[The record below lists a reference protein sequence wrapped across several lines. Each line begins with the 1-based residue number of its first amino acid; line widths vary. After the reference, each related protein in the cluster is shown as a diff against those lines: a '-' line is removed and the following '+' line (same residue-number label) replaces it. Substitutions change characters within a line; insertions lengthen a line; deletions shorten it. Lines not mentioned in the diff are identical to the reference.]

1 MSKVSMPYSA
11 APSVSVSSA
20 ANSSAINSSAIDSS
34 ALDLSVT
41 SASAAKV
48 TATETAAETAIE
60 TGMAVPHLNV
70 PRKTSAAYGVLG
82 LPLAFVAL
90 PVYVHL
96 PNVYA
101 QQYAVPLAA
110 LGAVLLFSRSI
121 DALVD
126 PWLGRW
132 GDRLYRHSWRAV
144 WWAAVLLAMAVALG
158 FAALFFPPA
167 ASLSSGGLLVWVAA
181 ALTLSHLAYSGLG
194 ILHQAWAA
202 RQGGG
207 GLAQSRWVAW
217 REGFALVGVLLASAL
232 PALWGW
238 GWTTALLVAL
248 LVLGLWTWQRTAL
261 QAQAL
266 PLLQTQEQANGS
278 LWQPWKHA
286 EFRRLLAVF
295 MMNGLASAVPATLVL
310 FFVQDRL
317 QAPKAMEPL
326 FLGVYFATGAL
337 SFPFWLKV
345 IDRIGLLRTWATGMV
360 LSVLAFM
367 SVSLLGQGDSTAFLV
382 VCALSGIALGA
393 DLTVPGALLNQLI
406 DRCGERGRSD
416 GAFMGWWNLATKL
429 NLALAAGLSLP
440 LLGLWGYA
448 PGQQDPEAVLALG
461 LAYGLLPCLLK
472 LLAGLALY
480 MGLMRPLSSQL
491 RNGTPT

>member
-1 MSKVSMPYSA
+1 MSAVTPVVSTKA
-11 APSVSVSSA
+11 SSQA
-20 ANSSAINSSAIDSS
+20 F
-34 ALDLSVT
+34 
-41 SASAAKV
+41 AS
-48 TATETAAETAIE
+48 
-60 TGMAVPHLNV
+60 
-70 PRKTSAAYGVLG
+70 YGLLG

-96 PNVYA
+96 PNLYA
-101 QQYAVPLAA
+101 QQYGVPLAA
-110 LGAVLLFSRSI
+110 LGGVLLISRTV
-121 DALVD
+121 DAVVD

-132 GDRLYRHSWRAV
+132 GDSLYRHSWRAV
-144 WWAAVLLAMAVALG
+144 WLAAVLLALAVALG

-167 ASLSSGGLLVWVAA
+167 AALSAAGLLVWVGA

-207 GLAQSRWVAW
+207 AVVQSRWVAW

-238 GWTTALLVAL
+238 PLTTVLLVAML
-248 LVLGLWTWQRTAL
+248 ALGLFTWQRVARR
-261 QAQAL
+261 AL
-266 PLLQTQEQANGS
+266 PSAVTVPHGHAHAVGS
-278 LWQPWKHA
+278 LWQPWQHA
-286 EFRRLLAVF
+286 GFRRLLMVF
-295 MMNGLASAVPATLVL
+295 MLNGLASAVPATLVL
-310 FFVQDRL
+310 FFVQDLL

-326 FLGVYFATGAL
+326 FLGLYFAAGAL
-337 SFPFWLKV
+337 SFPLWLKV
-345 IDRIGLLRTWATGMV
+345 IDRIGLLRTWATGMA
-360 LSVLAFM
+360 LSVMAFV
-367 SVSLLGQGDSTAFLV
+367 SVVTLGAGDTTGFLL
-382 VCALSGIALGA
+382 VCALSGMALGA

-406 DRCGERGRSD
+406 DHCGERGRTD

-448 PGQQDPEAVLALG
+448 PGQQGADAVLALG
-461 LAYGLLPCLLK
+461 LAYGLLPCVLK

-480 MGLMRPLSSQL
+480 AGLMRLPDLMSGPDTAHSSV
-491 RNGTPT
+491 

>member
-1 MSKVSMPYSA
+1 MNDLAPVTPSA
-11 APSVSVSSA
+11 VQ
-20 ANSSAINSSAIDSS
+20 
-34 ALDLSVT
+34 
-41 SASAAKV
+41 
-48 TATETAAETAIE
+48 
-60 TGMAVPHLNV
+60 
-70 PRKTSAAYGVLG
+70 RKTSAAYGLLG

-101 QQYAVPLAA
+101 QQYGVPLAA
-110 LGAVLLFSRSI
+110 LGAVLLLSRSI
-121 DALVD
+121 DAVVD

-132 GDRLYRHSWRAV
+132 GDKLYRHSWQAV
-144 WWAAVLLAMAVALG
+144 WLAAVLMALAVALG

-167 ASLSSGGLLVWVAA
+167 AALSPTGLLVWVGA

-207 GLAQSRWVAW
+207 GMAQSR
-217 REGFALVGVLLASAL
+217 LLASAL

-238 GWTTALLVAL
+238 GPTTALLVLMLA
-248 LVLGLWTWQRTAL
+248 LGLFSWRRVARSALASTTAL
-261 QAQAL
+261 VPGLAV
-266 PLLQTQEQANGS
+266 GS
-278 LWQPWKHA
+278 LWQPWQHA
-286 EFRRLLAVF
+286 GFRRLLMVF
-295 MMNGLASAVPATLVL
+295 MLNGLASAVPATLVL
-310 FFVQDRL
+310 FFVQDLL

-326 FLGVYFATGAL
+326 FLGLYFAAGAL
-337 SFPFWLKV
+337 SFPLWLKV
-345 IDRIGLLRTWATGMV
+345 IDRIGLLRTWAMGMT
-360 LSVLAFM
+360 LSVLAFV
-367 SVSLLGQGDSTAFLV
+367 SVITLGAGDTTGFLV
-382 VCALSGIALGA
+382 VCALSGMALGA

-406 DRCGERGRSD
+406 DRCGERGRTV

-448 PGQQDPEAVLALG
+448 PGQQGADAVLALG
-461 LAYGLLPCLLK
+461 LAYGLLPCVLK

-480 MGLMRPLSSQL
+480 AGLMRRPDLMSGPDLAHPSA
-491 RNGTPT
+491 

>member
-1 MSKVSMPYSA
+1 MNTASAIGHGA
-11 APSVSVSSA
+11 APRHA
-20 ANSSAINSSAIDSS
+20 A
-34 ALDLSVT
+34 
-41 SASAAKV
+41 
-48 TATETAAETAIE
+48 
-60 TGMAVPHLNV
+60 P
-70 PRKTSAAYGVLG
+70 AYGLLG

-101 QQYAVPLAA
+101 QQYGVPLAA
-110 LGAVLLFSRSI
+110 LGGVLLLSRSV
-121 DALVD
+121 DAVVD

-144 WWAAVLLAMAVALG
+144 WLTAVLLALAVALG

-167 ASLSSGGLLVWVAA
+167 ATLSPIGLLVWVGA

-207 GLAQSRWVAW
+207 ALAQSRWVAW

-238 GWTTALLVAL
+238 SLTTALLVFMLA
-248 LVLGLWTWQRTAL
+248 LGLFSWQRTAQ
-261 QAQAL
+261 QAASVTLTPSGIQA
-266 PLLQTQEQANGS
+266 TS

-286 EFRRLLAVF
+286 GFRRLLLVF
-295 MMNGLASAVPATLVL
+295 MLNGLASAVPATLVL

-326 FLGVYFATGAL
+326 FLGLYFAAGAL
-337 SFPFWLKV
+337 SFPLWLKV
-345 IDRIGLLRTWATGMV
+345 IDRIGLLRTWAAGMA
-360 LSVLAFM
+360 LSVLAFV
-367 SVSLLGQGDSTAFLV
+367 SVVMLGAGDTTGFLV
-382 VCALSGIALGA
+382 VCAVSGMALGA

-406 DRCGERGRSD
+406 DRCGERGRTD

-440 LLGLWGYA
+440 LLSLWGYA
-448 PGQQDPEAVLALG
+448 PGQQGADAVLALG
-461 LAYGLLPCLLK
+461 LAYGLLPCVLK

-480 MGLMRPLSSQL
+480 GGLMRRPDLILGPETAHPSA
-491 RNGTPT
+491 

>member
-1 MSKVSMPYSA
+1 MNTP
-11 APSVSVSSA
+11 
-20 ANSSAINSSAIDSS
+20 
-34 ALDLSVT
+34 
-41 SASAAKV
+41 AAKV
-48 TATETAAETAIE
+48 SLA
-60 TGMAVPHLNV
+60 L
-70 PRKTSAAYGVLG
+70 PRQAFAGYGLLG

-101 QQYAVPLAA
+101 QQYGVPLAA
-110 LGAVLLFSRSI
+110 LGAVLLLSRSI
-121 DALVD
+121 DAVVD

-132 GDRLYRHSWRAV
+132 GDRLYRQSWRAV
-144 WWAAVLLAMAVALG
+144 WVAAMLLALAVALG

-167 ASLSSGGLLVWVAA
+167 AALSPVGLLLWVGC

-217 REGFALVGVLLASAL
+217 REGFSLIGVLLASAL

-238 GWTTALLVAL
+238 EMTTALLAIML
-248 LVLGLWTWQRTAL
+248 ALGLLTWQRTARGS
-261 QAQAL
+261 AAAP
-266 PLLQTQEQANGS
+266 PLVDPGHAGTS
-278 LWQPWKHA
+278 LWQPWQHA
-286 EFRRLLAVF
+286 GFRRLLLVF
-295 MMNGLASAVPATLVL
+295 MVNGLASAVPATLVL
-310 FFVQDRL
+310 FFIQDLL

-326 FLGVYFATGAL
+326 FLGLYFAAGAL
-337 SFPFWLKV
+337 SFPLWLKV
-345 IDRIGLLRTWATGMV
+345 IDRLGLLRTWASGMA

-367 SVSLLGQGDSTAFLV
+367 SVVTLDAGDTSGFLI
-382 VCALSGIALGA
+382 VCALSGMALGA

-406 DRCGERGRSD
+406 DRCGERGRTD

-440 LLGLWGYA
+440 LLALWGYV
-448 PGQQDPEAVLALG
+448 PGRQDADAVLALG

-480 MGLMRPLSSQL
+480 AGLMRRPDLILMPPAAAQPSA
-491 RNGTPT
+491 

>member
-1 MSKVSMPYSA
+1 MSTASAIGHGVAPRHA
-11 APSVSVSSA
+11 AP
-20 ANSSAINSSAIDSS
+20 
-34 ALDLSVT
+34 
-41 SASAAKV
+41 
-48 TATETAAETAIE
+48 
-60 TGMAVPHLNV
+60 
-70 PRKTSAAYGVLG
+70 AYGLLG

-96 PNVYA
+96 PNLYA
-101 QQYAVPLAA
+101 QQYGVPLAA
-110 LGAVLLFSRSI
+110 LGVVLLLSRSV
-121 DALVD
+121 DAVVD

-144 WWAAVLLAMAVALG
+144 WLTAVLLALAVALG

-167 ASLSSGGLLVWVAA
+167 VTLSPTGLLVWVGA

-207 GLAQSRWVAW
+207 ALAQSRWVAW

-238 GWTTALLVAL
+238 TLTTALLVFMLA
-248 LVLGLWTWQRTAL
+248 LGLFSWQRTAQQAASVTLTPPGL
-261 QAQAL
+261 QA
-266 PLLQTQEQANGS
+266 TS

-286 EFRRLLAVF
+286 GFRRLLLVF
-295 MMNGLASAVPATLVL
+295 MLNGLASAVPATLVL

-326 FLGVYFATGAL
+326 FLGLYFAAGAL
-337 SFPFWLKV
+337 SFPLWLKV
-345 IDRIGLLRTWATGMV
+345 IDRIGLLRTWAAGMA
-360 LSVLAFM
+360 LSVLAFV
-367 SVSLLGQGDSTAFLV
+367 SVVMLGAGDTTGFLV
-382 VCALSGIALGA
+382 VCTVSGMALGA

-406 DRCGERGRSD
+406 DRCGERGRTD

-440 LLGLWGYA
+440 LLSLWGYA
-448 PGQQDPEAVLALG
+448 PGQQGADAVLALG
-461 LAYGLLPCLLK
+461 MAYGLLPCVLK
-472 LLAGLALY
+472 LFAGLALY
-480 MGLMRPLSSQL
+480 GGLMRRPNLILGPETAPPSA
-491 RNGTPT
+491 

>member
-1 MSKVSMPYSA
+1 MSE
-11 APSVSVSSA
+11 
-20 ANSSAINSSAIDSS
+20 
-34 ALDLSVT
+34 
-41 SASAAKV
+41 AAKPAPAPV
-48 TATETAAETAIE
+48 TATTVATTAAA
-60 TGMAVPHLNV
+60 TGAELVPQ
-70 PRKTSAAYGVLG
+70 RQATAAYGLLG

-101 QQYAVPLAA
+101 QQYGVPLAA
-110 LGAVLLFSRSI
+110 LGAVLLLSRSV
-121 DALVD
+121 DAVVD

-132 GDRLYRHSWRAV
+132 GDRLYRHSWGAV
-144 WWAAVLLAMAVALG
+144 WAAALLLALAVALG

-167 ASLSSGGLLVWVAA
+167 QALSAPQLLLWVGC

-238 GWTTALLVAL
+238 TLTTALLVL
-248 LVLGLWTWQRTAL
+248 FLVLGLLTWRW
-261 QAQAL
+261 QARQA
-266 PLLQTQEQANGS
+266 PPVVASAMGHERVS
-278 LWQPWKHA
+278 VWQPWQHPG
-286 EFRRLLAVF
+286 FRRLLLVF
-295 MMNGLASAVPATLVL
+295 MLNGLASAVPATLVL

-326 FLGVYFATGAL
+326 FLAVYFAAGAL
-337 SFPFWLKV
+337 SFPLWLKV
-345 IDRIGLLRTWATGMV
+345 IDRIGLLRSWALGMG
-360 LSVLAFM
+360 LSVLAFV
-367 SVSLLGQGDSTAFLV
+367 SVIGLGAGDTAAFLA
-382 VCALSGIALGA
+382 VCALSGAALGA

-448 PGQQDPEAVLALG
+448 PGQRGGEAVLALG
-461 LAYGLLPCLLK
+461 LAYGLLPCVLK
-472 LLAGLALY
+472 LLAALALY
-480 MGLMRPLSSQL
+480 WGLL
-491 RNGTPT
+491 RAPAAQATGHT

>member
-1 MSKVSMPYSA
+1 MSGA
-11 APSVSVSSA
+11 AQSDPATLPSQA
-20 ANSSAINSSAIDSS
+20 
-34 ALDLSVT
+34 
-41 SASAAKV
+41 
-48 TATETAAETAIE
+48 
-60 TGMAVPHLNV
+60 
-70 PRKTSAAYGVLG
+70 SAAYGLLG

-96 PNVYA
+96 PNLYA
-101 QQYAVPLAA
+101 QQYGVTLAA
-110 LGAVLLFSRSI
+110 LGAVLLLSRSI
-121 DALVD
+121 DAVVD

-132 GDRLYRHSWRAV
+132 GDKLYRHSWQAV
-144 WWAAVLLAMAVALG
+144 WLAAVLLALAVALG

-167 ASLSSGGLLVWVAA
+167 AVLSPTGLLVWVAC

-207 GLAQSRWVAW
+207 GIAQSRWVAW

-238 GWTTALLVAL
+238 GPTTALLVIMLA
-248 LVLGLWTWQRTAL
+248 LGLFFWRRVARSAL
-261 QAQAL
+261 ASTIVLVPGHAV
-266 PLLQTQEQANGS
+266 GS
-278 LWQPWKHA
+278 LWQPWQHA
-286 EFRRLLAVF
+286 GFRRLLMVF
-295 MMNGLASAVPATLVL
+295 MLNGLASAVPATLVL
-310 FFVQDRL
+310 FFVQDLL

-326 FLGVYFATGAL
+326 FLGLYFAAGAL
-337 SFPFWLKV
+337 SFPLWLKV
-345 IDRIGLLRTWATGMV
+345 IDRLGLLRTWATGMA
-360 LSVLAFM
+360 LSVLAFV
-367 SVSLLGQGDSTAFLV
+367 SVVTLGAGDTTGFLV
-382 VCALSGIALGA
+382 VCALSGMALGA

-406 DRCGERGRSD
+406 DRCGERGRTD

-448 PGQQDPEAVLALG
+448 PGQQGADAVLALG
-461 LAYGLLPCLLK
+461 LAYGLLPCVLK

-480 MGLMRPLSSQL
+480 AGLMRRPDLISGPELAHPSAH
-491 RNGTPT
+491 PSA

>member
-1 MSKVSMPYSA
+1 MNAEPVPAMA
-11 APSVSVSSA
+11 TAPRRA
-20 ANSSAINSSAIDSS
+20 
-34 ALDLSVT
+34 
-41 SASAAKV
+41 
-48 TATETAAETAIE
+48 
-60 TGMAVPHLNV
+60 
-70 PRKTSAAYGVLG
+70 SAAYGLLG

-96 PNVYA
+96 PNLYA
-101 QQYAVPLAA
+101 QQYGVPLAA
-110 LGAVLLFSRSI
+110 LGAVLLLSRSI
-121 DALVD
+121 DAVVD

-144 WWAAVLLAMAVALG
+144 WAAAVVLALAVALG
-158 FAALFFPPA
+158 FTALFFPPA
-167 ASLSSGGLLVWVAA
+167 AALSPTALLVWVGC

-207 GLAQSRWVAW
+207 GIAQSRWVAW

-238 GWTTALLVAL
+238 ALTTALLVLMLA
-248 LVLGLWTWQRTAL
+248 LGLFTWQQTARN
-261 QAQAL
+261 AL
-266 PLLQTQEQANGS
+266 ASDGGVPQGHAVGS
-278 LWQPWKHA
+278 LWQPWQHA
-286 EFRRLLAVF
+286 GFRRLLMVF
-295 MMNGLASAVPATLVL
+295 MLNGLASAVPATLVL
-310 FFVQDRL
+310 FFVQDLL

-326 FLGVYFATGAL
+326 FLGLYFAAGAL
-337 SFPFWLKV
+337 SFPLWLKV
-345 IDRIGLLRTWATGMV
+345 IDRLGLLRTWATGMA
-360 LSVLAFM
+360 LSVLAFV
-367 SVSLLGQGDSTAFLV
+367 SVVTLGAGDTTGFLL
-382 VCALSGIALGA
+382 VCALSGMALGA

-406 DRCGERGRSD
+406 DRCGERGRTD

-448 PGQQDPEAVLALG
+448 PGQQGAGAVLALG
-461 LAYGLLPCLLK
+461 LAYGLLPCVLK

-480 MGLMRPLSSQL
+480 LGLMRRPDLISGPDVAHSA
-491 RNGTPT
+491 T

>member
-1 MSKVSMPYSA
+1 MSQVGVPIA
-11 APSVSVSSA
+11 AESSPAGPSPAESGAAEPRLTAPHVSV
-20 ANSSAINSSAIDSS
+20 
-34 ALDLSVT
+34 
-41 SASAAKV
+41 
-48 TATETAAETAIE
+48 
-60 TGMAVPHLNV
+60 
-70 PRKTSAAYGVLG
+70 PRQASAAYGLLG

-110 LGAVLLFSRSI
+110 LGGVLLFSRGI

-126 PWLGRW
+126 PWLGRF
-132 GDRLYRHSWRAV
+132 GDRLYQHSWRAV
-144 WWAAVLLAMAVALG
+144 WWAAVLLALAVALG

-167 ASLSSGGLLVWVAA
+167 AGLSSGGLLVWVAA

-217 REGFALVGVLLASAL
+217 REGFALIGVLLASAL

-238 GWTTALLVAL
+238 GLTTALLVL
-248 LVLGLWTWQRTAL
+248 LLLLGLWAWQRTAL
-261 QAQAL
+261 RAQAL
-266 PLLQTQEQANGS
+266 PLLHAPAQANGS
-278 LWQPWKHA
+278 LWQPWQHSG
-286 EFRRLLAVF
+286 FRRLLTVF
-295 MMNGLASAVPATLVL
+295 MLNGLASAVPATLVL

-326 FLGVYFATGAL
+326 FLALYFAAGAL
-337 SFPFWLKV
+337 SFPVWLKV
-345 IDRIGLLRTWATGMV
+345 IDRMGLLRTWATGMV

-367 SVSLLGQGDSTAFLV
+367 GVSVLGPGDSSAFLV
-382 VCALSGIALGA
+382 VCALSGMALGA

-406 DRCGERGRSD
+406 DHCGERGRSD

-461 LAYGLLPCLLK
+461 LAYGVLPCVLK
-472 LLAGLALY
+472 LMAGLALY
-480 MGLMRPLSSQL
+480 LGLMRPLSSPL

>member
-1 MSKVSMPYSA
+1 MNAA
-11 APSVSVSSA
+11 APVA
-20 ANSSAINSSAIDSS
+20 
-34 ALDLSVT
+34 
-41 SASAAKV
+41 SAS
-48 TATETAAETAIE
+48 
-60 TGMAVPHLNV
+60 V
-70 PRKTSAAYGVLG
+70 PRQASAAYGLLG

-96 PNVYA
+96 PNLYA
-101 QQYAVPLAA
+101 QQYGMTLSA
-110 LGAVLLFSRSI
+110 LGAVLLLSRSI
-121 DALVD
+121 DAVVD

-144 WWAAVLLAMAVALG
+144 WLAAVLLALAVALG

-167 ASLSSGGLLVWVAA
+167 TALSSTGLLVWVGS

-207 GLAQSRWVAW
+207 GIAQSRWVAW

-238 GWTTALLVAL
+238 GPTTGLLVVM
-248 LVLGLWTWQRTAL
+248 LVLGLLGWRRIASSTLASHIDGVQGHTI
-261 QAQAL
+261 
-266 PLLQTQEQANGS
+266 GS
-278 LWQPWKHA
+278 LWQPWQHA
-286 EFRRLLAVF
+286 GFRRLLTVF
-295 MMNGLASAVPATLVL
+295 MLNGLASAVPATLVL

-326 FLGVYFATGAL
+326 FLGLYFAAGAL
-337 SFPFWLKV
+337 SFPLWLKV
-345 IDRIGLLRTWATGMV
+345 IDRIGLMRTWALGMA
-360 LSVLAFM
+360 LSVLAFV
-367 SVSLLGQGDSTAFLV
+367 SVITLGTGDTTGFLV
-382 VCALSGIALGA
+382 VCALSGMALGA

-406 DRCGERGRSD
+406 DRCGERGRTD

-448 PGQQDPEAVLALG
+448 PGQQGADAVLALG
-461 LAYGLLPCLLK
+461 LAYGLLPCVLK
-472 LLAGLALY
+472 LLAGGALY
-480 MGLMRPLSSQL
+480 AGLMRRPDLISGSM
-491 RNGTPT
+491 TPQVSA

>member
-1 MSKVSMPYSA
+1 
-11 APSVSVSSA
+11 
-20 ANSSAINSSAIDSS
+20 
-34 ALDLSVT
+34 
-41 SASAAKV
+41 
-48 TATETAAETAIE
+48 
-60 TGMAVPHLNV
+60 
-70 PRKTSAAYGVLG
+70 
-82 LPLAFVAL
+82 L

-101 QQYAVPLAA
+101 QQYGVPLAA
-110 LGAVLLFSRSI
+110 LGAVLLLSRSI
-121 DALVD
+121 DAVVD

-132 GDRLYRHSWRAV
+132 GDKLYRHSWQAV
-144 WWAAVLLAMAVALG
+144 WLAAVLMALAVALG

-167 ASLSSGGLLVWVAA
+167 AALSPTALLVWVGA

-207 GLAQSRWVAW
+207 GMAQSRWVAW

-238 GWTTALLVAL
+238 GPTTALLVLMLA
-248 LVLGLWTWQRTAL
+248 LGLFSWRRVARSALASTTAL
-261 QAQAL
+261 VPGLAV
-266 PLLQTQEQANGS
+266 GS
-278 LWQPWKHA
+278 LWQPWQHA
-286 EFRRLLAVF
+286 GFRRLLMVF
-295 MMNGLASAVPATLVL
+295 MLNGLASAVPATLVL
-310 FFVQDRL
+310 FFVQDLL

-326 FLGVYFATGAL
+326 FLGLYFAAGAL
-337 SFPFWLKV
+337 SFPLWLKV
-345 IDRIGLLRTWATGMV
+345 IDRIGLLRTWATGMA
-360 LSVLAFM
+360 LSVLAFV
-367 SVSLLGQGDSTAFLV
+367 SVITLGAGDTTGFLV
-382 VCALSGIALGA
+382 VCALSGMALGA

-406 DRCGERGRSD
+406 DRCGERGRTD

-448 PGQQDPEAVLALG
+448 PGQQGADAVLALG
-461 LAYGLLPCLLK
+461 LAYGLLPCVLK

-480 MGLMRPLSSQL
+480 AGLMRRPELMSGPDAAHPSA
-491 RNGTPT
+491 

>member
-1 MSKVSMPYSA
+1 MSGA
-11 APSVSVSSA
+11 ALSDPAALPSQA
-20 ANSSAINSSAIDSS
+20 
-34 ALDLSVT
+34 
-41 SASAAKV
+41 
-48 TATETAAETAIE
+48 
-60 TGMAVPHLNV
+60 
-70 PRKTSAAYGVLG
+70 SAAYGLLG

-101 QQYAVPLAA
+101 QQYGVTLAA
-110 LGAVLLFSRSI
+110 LGAVLLLSRSV
-121 DALVD
+121 DAVVD

-132 GDRLYRHSWRAV
+132 GDKLFRHSWQAV
-144 WWAAVLLAMAVALG
+144 WLAAVLLALAVALG

-167 ASLSSGGLLVWVAA
+167 AALSSTGLLVWVAC

-207 GLAQSRWVAW
+207 GIAQSRWVAW
-217 REGFALVGVLLASAL
+217 REGFSLVGVLLASAL

-238 GWTTALLVAL
+238 GPTTALLVLMLA
-248 LVLGLWTWQRTAL
+248 LGLFFWRWVARS
-261 QAQAL
+261 
-266 PLLQTQEQANGS
+266 PLASTVPVLAGHAVGS
-278 LWQPWKHA
+278 LWQPWQHA
-286 EFRRLLAVF
+286 GFRRLLMVF
-295 MMNGLASAVPATLVL
+295 MLNGLASAVPATLVL
-310 FFVQDRL
+310 FFVQDLL

-326 FLGVYFATGAL
+326 FLGLYFAAGAL
-337 SFPFWLKV
+337 SFPLWLKV
-345 IDRIGLLRTWATGMV
+345 IDRIGLLRTWATGMA
-360 LSVLAFM
+360 LSVLAFV
-367 SVSLLGQGDSTAFLV
+367 SVVTLGAGDTTGFLV
-382 VCALSGIALGA
+382 VCALSGMALGA

-406 DRCGERGRSD
+406 DRCGERGRTD

-448 PGQQDPEAVLALG
+448 PGQQGADAVLALG
-461 LAYGLLPCLLK
+461 LAYGLLPCVLK

-480 MGLMRPLSSQL
+480 AGLMRRPDLMSGPELAHPSAH
-491 RNGTPT
+491 PSA

>member
-1 MSKVSMPYSA
+1 MNV
-11 APSVSVSSA
+11 AP
-20 ANSSAINSSAIDSS
+20 
-34 ALDLSVT
+34 AL
-41 SASAAKV
+41 AP
-48 TATETAAETAIE
+48 
-60 TGMAVPHLNV
+60 AVV
-70 PRKTSAAYGVLG
+70 PRQVSAAYGLLG

-96 PNVYA
+96 PNLYA
-101 QQYAVPLAA
+101 QQYGVPLAA
-110 LGAVLLFSRSI
+110 LGAVLLLSRSI
-121 DALVD
+121 DAVID

-144 WWAAVLLAMAVALG
+144 WLAAMLLALAVALG

-167 ASLSSGGLLVWVAA
+167 AALSPTALLVWVGA

-238 GWTTALLVAL
+238 TLTTALLVFMLA
-248 LVLGLWTWQRTAL
+248 LGLWAWQRTARL
-261 QAQAL
+261 AAQAAPAL
-266 PLLQTQEQANGS
+266 DAARPPHSEPDATS

-286 EFRRLLAVF
+286 GFRRLLMVF
-295 MMNGLASAVPATLVL
+295 MLNGLASAVPATLVL
-310 FFVQDRL
+310 FFVQDLL

-326 FLGVYFATGAL
+326 FLGLYFAAGAL
-337 SFPFWLKV
+337 SFPLWLQL
-345 IDRIGLLRTWATGMV
+345 IDRIGLLRTWATGMA
-360 LSVLAFM
+360 LSVLAFV
-367 SVSLLGQGDSTAFLV
+367 SVTALGAGDTTEFLLI
-382 VCALSGIALGA
+382 CALSGMALGA

-406 DRCGERGRSD
+406 DRCGERGRTD

-448 PGQQDPEAVLALG
+448 PGRQDGDAVLALG
-461 LAYGLLPCLLK
+461 LAYGLLPCVLK

-480 MGLMRPLSSQL
+480 AGLMRRPDLISAPDAAHPSA
-491 RNGTPT
+491 

>member
-1 MSKVSMPYSA
+1 MSGA
-11 APSVSVSSA
+11 ALSDPAILPSQA
-20 ANSSAINSSAIDSS
+20 
-34 ALDLSVT
+34 
-41 SASAAKV
+41 
-48 TATETAAETAIE
+48 
-60 TGMAVPHLNV
+60 
-70 PRKTSAAYGVLG
+70 SAAYGLLG

-96 PNVYA
+96 PNLYA
-101 QQYAVPLAA
+101 QQYGVTLAA
-110 LGAVLLFSRSI
+110 LGAVLLLSRSV
-121 DALVD
+121 DAVVD

-132 GDRLYRHSWRAV
+132 GDKLYRHSWQAV
-144 WWAAVLLAMAVALG
+144 WLAAVLLALAVALG

-167 ASLSSGGLLVWVAA
+167 AALSPTGLLVWVAC

-207 GLAQSRWVAW
+207 GIAQSRWVAW

-238 GWTTALLVAL
+238 GPTTALLVIMLA
-248 LVLGLWTWQRTAL
+248 LGLFFWRRVARSAL
-261 QAQAL
+261 ASTVPVVAGH
-266 PLLQTQEQANGS
+266 AVGS
-278 LWQPWKHA
+278 LWQPWQHA
-286 EFRRLLAVF
+286 GFRRLLMVF
-295 MMNGLASAVPATLVL
+295 MLNGLASAVPATLVL
-310 FFVQDRL
+310 FFVQDLL

-326 FLGVYFATGAL
+326 FLGLYFAAGAL
-337 SFPFWLKV
+337 SFPLWLKV
-345 IDRIGLLRTWATGMV
+345 IDRIGLLRTWATGMA
-360 LSVLAFM
+360 LSVLAFV
-367 SVSLLGQGDSTAFLV
+367 SVVSLGAGDTTGFLL
-382 VCALSGIALGA
+382 VCALSGMALGA

-406 DRCGERGRSD
+406 DRCGERGRTD

-448 PGQQDPEAVLALG
+448 PGQQGADAVLALG
-461 LAYGLLPCLLK
+461 LAYGLLPCVLK

-480 MGLMRPLSSQL
+480 AGLMRRPDLISGPELAHPLAHPSAHPL
-491 RNGTPT
+491 A